1 MRVLGLEQN
10 GVQTVSNGSFT
21 FVRRS
26 WHYKIGNKSTDLYSI
41 VSYFSLWG
49 LGTFFGWLTQKSYP
63 MVTGLV

>member
-41 VSYFSLWG
+41 
-49 LGTFFGWLTQKSYP
+49 
-63 MVTGLV
+63 